1 MAFCI
6 EGTCVSGV
14 NRLKWFNELSA
25 KNQNLS
31 NGLLEDFMG
40 ESDIFSQ
47 EGFFSEKKIINSS
60 LVNLKKILIF

>member
-14 NRLKWFNELSA
+14 NRLKWFNEPFA
-25 KNQNLS
+25 KNQNFS
-31 NGLLEDFMG
+31 NGLLENFMG

-47 EGFFSEKKIINSS
+47 GYFFRIKKY
-60 LVNLKKILIF
+60 